1 MANITCETV
10 KDLLPL
16 YLDDVLS
23 TDSRKL
29 AEEHLES
36 CPECREYFNR
46 LKASDIASRQKKAAN
61 DKTVI
66 KKIRK
71 KIRTKQF
78 ISGCAAALAVLG
90 LAWGIFYYAA
100 VRLFPVSYESSG
112 IFVEGDVLK
121 SNLHYSES
129 FILCSPDG
137 ETAFAYLTAT
147 KYDLSRRKPA
157 NDADIIIMD
166 LNEMEP
172 AKQLDNKGNVIKE
185 LDSPTAL
192 YYVPPQYAGRL
203 EDGSY
208 WEPYWENGD
217 EAEML
222 RKKNELIAAST
233 LIWEAK

>member
-71 KIRTKQF
+71 KIQGAPRRLQYWGWHGVYSIMPPSDSSPFHMK
-78 ISGCAAALAVLG
+78 AAA
-90 LAWGIFYYAA
+90 
-100 VRLFPVSYESSG
+100 
-112 IFVEGDVLK
+112 
-121 SNLHYSES
+121 YS
-129 FILCSPDG
+129 
-137 ETAFAYLTAT
+137 
-147 KYDLSRRKPA
+147 
-157 NDADIIIMD
+157 
-166 LNEMEP
+166 
-172 AKQLDNKGNVIKE
+172 
-185 LDSPTAL
+185 
-192 YYVPPQYAGRL
+192 
-203 EDGSY
+203 
-208 WEPYWENGD
+208 
-217 EAEML
+217 
-222 RKKNELIAAST
+222 
-233 LIWEAK
+233 

>member
-112 IFVEGDVLK
+112 IFVEDNILK
-121 SNLHYSES
+121 TKTFYREAY
-129 FILCSPDG
+129 ILSSPDG
-137 ETAFAYLTAT
+137 SAAFVYLTAT
-147 KYDLSRRKPA
+147 KYDLRRPEIT
-157 NDADIIIMD
+157 NIEHINIFNLD
-166 LNEMEP
+166 EMEP
-172 AKQLDNKGNVIKE
+172 AKQLDENGNIVAE
-185 LDSPTAL
+185 LGRPNAL
-192 YYVPPQYAGRL
+192 YYVPQKYAAKL
-203 EDGSY
+203 EDTSY
-208 WEPYWENGD
+208 WDPYWEDGD
-217 EAEML
+217 EAKML
-222 RKKNELIAAST
+222 EKLDDLISAST